1 MVCSDTSLHGCCL
14 DMLCSFHARHWDCL
28 QSALHGR
35 GSEPPLQEPP
45 ATGGLS
51 RGPGRLDFSQGV
63 GLRAVGRTTGGR
75 SVCVCVCVYVCV
87 FVRVWVVAVTSS
99 ICFPMLCERDEFRL
113 GSCCSQSLCAVPP
126 DGGAICLSRAG
137 PPLHF
142 LQTVVPFARHGLPH
156 VCLIAS
162 YQQTYCPC
170 ANGDVACAGYP
181 PTWFHSTNSIIHCGQ
196 YLAPHR
202 ASTH

>member
-1 MVCSDTSLHGCCL
+1 MVTAHGERCMCVCVRVRLHVRVRVRVR
-14 DMLCSFHARHWDCL
+14 AR
-28 QSALHGR
+28 A
-35 GSEPPLQEPP
+35 
-45 ATGGLS
+45 
-51 RGPGRLDFSQGV
+51 
-63 GLRAVGRTTGGR
+63 RARE
-75 SVCVCVCVYVCV
+75 CVCVCVCV

-196 YLAPHR
+196 
-202 ASTH
+202 